1 MKKKVPDINHIAL
14 SAYNQ
19 KTAEDLAKYLHACA
33 GYPVKETWVKAIAKG
48 YYSTWPKLDRFKG
61 PQWIMKH
68 LPKSIITTMGHMKAT
83 RQGIRSTKKNNNND
97 NTETIDEDKPL
108 EPPRPHL
115 ERAIN
120 HQVVCAVIATKDL
133 NGTIS
138 TDLPGRFPFTS
149 NLSNNYIFLLYD
161 CDSNNILIRPIKS
174 REKSELVRGFEM
186 CYKDLK
192 EANETY
198 LTQQ

>member
-97 NTETIDEDKPL
+97 NAKTNNEDKPNRERIAKDKSML
-108 EPPRPHL
+108 EICIECCTLTVQCNPL
-115 ERAIN
+115 N
-120 HQVVCAVIATKDL
+120 LKKDRKKKYM
-133 NGTIS
+133 TTHI
-138 TDLPGRFPFTS
+138 RFCNCTHFDMRIPFQKKILHCFPSPNIT
-149 NLSNNYIFLLYD
+149 LLLAK
-161 CDSNNILIRPIKS
+161 ILIS
-174 REKSELVRGFEM
+174 
-186 CYKDLK
+186 Y
-192 EANETY
+192 
-198 LTQQ
+198 

>member
-1 MKKKVPDINHIAL
+1 
-14 SAYNQ
+14 
-19 KTAEDLAKYLHACA
+19 
-33 GYPVKETWVKAIAKG
+33 
-48 YYSTWPKLDRFKG
+48 
-61 PQWIMKH
+61 
-68 LPKSIITTMGHMKAT
+68 MKAT

-97 NTETIDEDKPL
+97 NTETIDEDKLL

-115 ERAIN
+115 KRAVN

-138 TDLPGRFPFTS
+138 TDLPGCFPFTS

-192 EANETY
+192 EANDDLIAAIKDKKTKYQICTAYNHRQNLAERAIQTFKSFFISN
-198 LTQQ
+198 LHGTD